1 MNTKSV
7 PPVQAQAQDVV
18 LSGRRRVVRLTAVA
32 MWTELLE
39 ALRTDGPSFTYPN
52 TLGPRASAVINSNAE
67 YIVELTEKARDWQSM
82 ASAPVGDASACIDIW
97 CGEDDCRRTD
107 CFWEAETGRWVYED
121 FESGAYRT
129 RGVKAPVAWMA
140 TPAKPEGV

>member
-7 PPVQAQAQDVV
+7 QPVQAQAQDVV
-18 LSGRRRVVRLTAVA
+18 PLVVTYTNWRGETAKRTIQPIAVWFGSTEWHPEPQWFLRAADHGKVA
-32 MWTELLE
+32 
-39 ALRTDGPSFTYPN
+39 
-52 TLGPRASAVINSNAE
+52 
-67 YIVELTEKARDWQSM
+67 ARDFALSDFGLKGWQSM
-82 ASAPVGDASACIDIW
+82 TTAPVGDASACIDIW

-140 TPAKPEGV
+140 TPAKPEVL